1 MTINAVN
8 TTLSGQS
15 GTGEFAGNIS
25 PSFTTPTLG
34 VATATSLN
42 KVTITAPATGSTLTI
57 ADGKTVTASNTLT
70 FTGTDSSSVNFG
82 AGGTVSYAAATPVW
96 AGIAGT
102 TQAALA
108 NKSYVVQNAAQT
120 TITLPAAM
128 NLGDVVAVAGLGAA
142 GWVLQA
148 NTGQTIHYGS
158 SATTSGGTLTSTNLY
173 DQVEVVCLVNNTT
186 WGVRFSF
193 SSGLTVA

>member
-1 MTINAVN
+1 
-8 TTLSGQS
+8 
-15 GTGEFAGNIS
+15 
-25 PSFTTPTLG
+25 
-34 VATATSLN
+34 
-42 KVTITAPATGSTLTI
+42 
-57 ADGKTVTASNTLT
+57 
-70 FTGTDSSSVNFG
+70 
-82 AGGTVSYAAATPVW
+82 
-96 AGIAGT
+96 
-102 TQAALA
+102 
-108 NKSYVVQNAAQT
+108 
-120 TITLPAAM
+120 M